1 MLDFL
6 AQLDIA
12 VTNAATGA
20 TVFQGKADQQ
30 YGPAGT
36 FLPLG
41 DYRSG
46 ETVTLNV
53 ALSVPITLDNSYA
66 NRVGEI
72 DWQFLV
78 EAFDHSQLTVVK
90 QWSQDSGAD
99 HSEDSVTVKLLRDG
113 EIAQTVTLN
122 QANNWTYTFEKR
134 MEGGLIEKDYA
145 SHTWTVEE
153 TPVPEGYRVEY
164 MTTDDGST
172 VVIHNIGPGDE
183 PPIEYV
189 DLTVV
194 KAWGTIRD
202 GITKPNYV
210 TVGVYDE
217 DGTRQLTA
225 ILSPEN
231 NWTHTFGHIPSTWYV
246 KEYNVPY
253 GFTPSYYRSG
263 NVVTVTNST
272 SLIQTGQLNYVVVG
286 PTGCGTVSPTS
297 EKLKV
302 LTGTAYGS
310 TAAASENFRFIGW
323 FKNEACTDPVDASW
337 VVNDHITPVKTEN
350 YGTTD
355 EEVLGYEAATY
366 YAKFE
371 YDLTDLTIVKEGWE
385 AIDENQS
392 FIFEVTGSDIGT
404 MTVVIKGRGQVTIAG
419 LRVNNTY
426 TVKEITKWSWRY
438 TPDAEERSATL
449 VAGEG
454 VNKVTFNNTRAEKKW
469 LNGGAYDKNVFDG
482 TKHN

>member
-1 MLDFL
+1 MKKTCRTLFSLALAVMLLVSLAASAFAADVLYADGNQLTITGKDSTYTSTDLFGAGFKELMPGDRVSTQVTIKNTSADTDFVRLSLRVIPNDENTAEASTLAAAKEHGKDAADMLDFL

-30 YGPAGT
+30 YGPAGAY
-36 FLPLG
+36 LQLG
-41 DYRSG
+41 DYKSG

-53 ALSVPITLDNSYA
+53 ALSVPVTLDNTYA

-99 HSEDSVTVKLLRDG
+99 HSEDSVTVNLLRDG
-113 EIAQTVTLN
+113 EVAQTVTLN

-134 MEGGLIEKDYA
+134 MADGLIEKDYA
-145 SHTWTVEE
+145 DHTWTVEE

-164 MTTDDGST
+164 VTTDDGST
-172 VVIHNIGPGDE
+172 VVIHNIGPGDR

-194 KAWGTIRD
+194 KVWGTIRD
-202 GITKPNYV
+202 GVTKPNYV

-231 NWTHTFGHIPSTWYV
+231 NWTHTFEHIPSTWYV

-272 SLIQTGQLNYVVVG
+272 SLIQTGQLNW
-286 PTGCGTVSPTS
+286 PIP
-297 EKLKV
+297 V
-302 LTGTAYGS
+302 LAGFGV
-310 TAAASENFRFIGW
+310 ILL
-323 FKNEACTDPVDASW
+323 
-337 VVNDHITPVKTEN
+337 
-350 YGTTD
+350 
-355 EEVLGYEAATY
+355 VLGAVYSR
-366 YAKFE
+366 K
-371 YDLTDLTIVKEGWE
+371 K
-385 AIDENQS
+385 
-392 FIFEVTGSDIGT
+392 
-404 MTVVIKGRGQVTIAG
+404 K
-419 LRVNNTY
+419 
-426 TVKEITKWSWRY
+426 
-438 TPDAEERSATL
+438 RS
-449 VAGEG
+449 E
-454 VNKVTFNNTRAEKKW
+454 
-469 LNGGAYDKNVFDG
+469 
-482 TKHN
+482 

>member
-1 MLDFL
+1 MKKTCRTLFSLALAVMLLVSLAASAFAADVLYADGNQLTITGKDSTYTSTDLFGTGFKELMPGDRVSTQVTIKNTSADTDFVRLSLRVIPNDENTAEASTLAAAREHGKDAADMLDFL

-41 DYRSG
+41 DYKSG
-46 ETVTLNV
+46 ETITLNV
-53 ALSVPITLDNSYA
+53 ALSVPITLDNAYA

-72 DWQFLV
+72 DW
-78 EAFDHSQLTVVK
+78 
-90 QWSQDSGAD
+90 
-99 HSEDSVTVKLLRDG
+99 
-113 EIAQTVTLN
+113 
-122 QANNWTYTFEKR
+122 R

-145 SHTWTVEE
+145 DHTWTVEE

-194 KAWGTIRD
+194 KVWGTIRD

-231 NWTHTFGHIPSTWYV
+231 NWTHTFEHIPSTWYV

-253 GFTPSYYRSG
+253 GFTPSYSRSG

-272 SLIQTGQLNYVVVG
+272 SLIQTGQLNWPIPVLG
-286 PTGCGTVSPTS
+286 GCGVI
-297 EKLKV
+297 L
-302 LTGTAYGS
+302 L
-310 TAAASENFRFIGW
+310 
-323 FKNEACTDPVDASW
+323 
-337 VVNDHITPVKTEN
+337 
-350 YGTTD
+350 
-355 EEVLGYEAATY
+355 VLGAVYSR
-366 YAKFE
+366 K
-371 YDLTDLTIVKEGWE
+371 K
-385 AIDENQS
+385 
-392 FIFEVTGSDIGT
+392 
-404 MTVVIKGRGQVTIAG
+404 K
-419 LRVNNTY
+419 
-426 TVKEITKWSWRY
+426 
-438 TPDAEERSATL
+438 RS
-449 VAGEG
+449 E
-454 VNKVTFNNTRAEKKW
+454 
-469 LNGGAYDKNVFDG
+469 
-482 TKHN
+482 

>member
-1 MLDFL
+1 MTIPGFTYDHIEYKAGEQNVTDVTAEGAELTAAGLEINLYYVRNEYPYEVRYLEQGSNKQL
-6 AQLDIA
+6 AEPKKDGKGLFGAVVSENAIDIPGYDLVGDPTKTITIA
-12 VTNAATGA
+12 VDGED
-20 TVFQGKADQQ
+20 KDAD
-30 YGPAGT
+30 GN
-36 FLPLG
+36 L
-41 DYRSG
+41 
-46 ETVTLNV
+46 
-53 ALSVPITLDNSYA
+53 
-66 NRVGEI
+66 
-72 DWQFLV
+72 
-78 EAFDHSQLTVVK
+78 VVK
-90 QWSQDSGAD
+90 RNIITFYYT
-99 HSEDSVTVKLLRDG
+99 EKEVT
-113 EIAQTVTLN
+113 I
-122 QANNWTYTFEKR
+122 
-134 MEGGLIEKDYA
+134 
-145 SHTWTVEE
+145 
-153 TPVPEGYRVEY
+153 
-164 MTTDDGST
+164 
-172 VVIHNIGPGDE
+172 
-183 PPIEYV
+183 
-189 DLTVV
+189 
-194 KAWGTIRD
+194 
-202 GITKPNYV
+202 
-210 TVGVYDE
+210 
-217 DGTRQLTA
+217 
-225 ILSPEN
+225 
-231 NWTHTFGHIPSTWYV
+231 
-246 KEYNVPY
+246 
-253 GFTPSYYRSG
+253 
-263 NVVTVTNST
+263 
-272 SLIQTGQLNYVVVG
+272 NYVVVG

-355 EEVLGYEAATY
+355 EEALGYEAATY

-438 TPDAEERSATL
+438 TPDAEEKSATL

-454 VNKVTFNNTRAEKKW
+454 VNKVTFNNTRTEKKW